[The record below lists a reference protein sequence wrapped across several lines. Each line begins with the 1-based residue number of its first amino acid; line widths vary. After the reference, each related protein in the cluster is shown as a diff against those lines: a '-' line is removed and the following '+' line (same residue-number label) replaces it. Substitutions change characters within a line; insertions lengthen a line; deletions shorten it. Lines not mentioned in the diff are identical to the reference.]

1 MTGKNIS
8 MADDTLSSLMKPH
21 LSYLGVLTVVSLLL
35 AACSRNEQA
44 SSATEL
50 EKAFQVKA
58 PAAGDAAPAPASL
71 AAPRDQTAEV
81 QQAVNTALSAM
92 KTNGYADA
100 YVTLRA
106 IQASPNLTADQVI
119 AVQNA
124 RQAIEKNVAAKA
136 AAGDPAA
143 LRAVEAMKNSA
154 RR

>member
-8 MADDTLSSLMKPH
+8 MADDRLSSLMKPH
-21 LSYLGVLTVVSLLL
+21 LSYLGVLTVLSLLL

-50 EKAFQVKA
+50 EKAFQVKT
-58 PAAGDAAPAPASL
+58 PAAGDPAPAPASP
-71 AAPRDQTAEV
+71 AAPQDQTAEV

-100 YVTLRA
+100 YVTLRMV
-106 IQASPNLTADQVI
+106 QTSPNLTPNQVI
-119 AVQNA
+119 AVQDA
-124 RQAIEKNVAAKA
+124 RLAIEKNVAAKA

-143 LRAVEAMKNSA
+143 LRAIEAMKAAS

>member
-1 MTGKNIS
+1 
-8 MADDTLSSLMKPH
+8 
-21 LSYLGVLTVVSLLL
+21 LLL

-58 PAAGDAAPAPASL
+58 SAAVDAAPAPASPS
-71 AAPRDQTAEV
+71 APQDQTAGV
-81 QQAVNTALSAM
+81 QREVNTALSAM

-106 IQASPNLTADQVI
+106 VQASPNLTADQVI

-143 LRAVEAMKNSA
+143 LRAVEAMKNSS

>member
-1 MTGKNIS
+1 
-8 MADDTLSSLMKPH
+8 MKPH
-21 LSYLGVLTVVSLLL
+21 LSYLGVFTVVSLLF

-50 EKAFQVKA
+50 EKAFQVKT
-58 PAAGDAAPAPASL
+58 PAAADAASAQVSP
-71 AAPRDQTAEV
+71 AAPQDQTAEV

-92 KTNGYADA
+92 NTNGYADA

-119 AVQNA
+119 AVQKA

-136 AAGDPAA
+136 ASGDPAA

>member
-1 MTGKNIS
+1 MTGKS
-8 MADDTLSSLMKPH
+8 VPMPYDTPPFLMKPH
-21 LSYLGVLTVVSLLL
+21 LTYFGVLTVVSFLL
-35 AACSRNEQA
+35 AACGRNQQA

-58 PAAGDAAPAPASL
+58 SAAADAAPAPASP
-71 AAPRDQTAEV
+71 AAPQDQTAGV

-106 IQASPNLTADQVI
+106 VQASPNLTADQVI

-143 LRAVEAMKNSA
+143 LRAVEAMKNSS

>member
-1 MTGKNIS
+1 
-8 MADDTLSSLMKPH
+8 MKPH
-21 LSYLGVLTVVSLLL
+21 LTRLGVLTVVSLILTG
-35 AACSRNEQA
+35 CGRNEQA

-58 PAAGDAAPAPASL
+58 PAAGDAAPAQASP

-106 IQASPNLTADQVI
+106 IQASPNLTVDQVI

-124 RQAIEKNVAAKA
+124 RRAIENNVAAKA

-143 LRAVEAMKNSA
+143 LRAVEALKSSS

>member
-1 MTGKNIS
+1 MP
-8 MADDTLSSLMKPH
+8 DDARSFHMKPH
-21 LSYLGVLTVVSLLL
+21 LTCLGVLTVVSFLLT
-35 AACSRNEQA
+35 ACSRNEQA

-50 EKAFQVKA
+50 EKAFQVKD
-58 PAAGDAAPAPASL
+58 PAASDTAPASASP
-71 AAPRDQTAEV
+71 AAAQNQPAEV

-106 IQASPNLTADQVI
+106 VQASPNLTADQVI

-124 RQAIEKNVAAKA
+124 RRAIENNVAAKA